1 VGVQA
6 VRKDPFGE
14 FYIMGR
20 YRLSGARRAFTLVEL
35 LVVIAIIG
43 SLVALLLPAIQAARE
58 AARRNSC
65 SSNLKQIGLAV
76 QSHHDSK
83 GVYPMGRDRFDQ
95 FGVSWAFQILPY
107 LEQSNIY
114 QAFIKTQRVDSDAN
128 NRAMR
133 TPIEVYACPSRR
145 SSAADR
151 DFDNNDAPPV
161 VRAAA
166 TLGDYA
172 ACAGVEYMNG
182 TLQSTASKDN
192 GLKADARPE
201 VAESGVMFSFS
212 KTKEKY
218 VTDGLTNTIVVGD
231 KHKPQNPEVNNPDM
245 LDYEQ
250 GDNAILAGDSPKTIF
265 AETRNGLAAGPDE
278 RANVK
283 FGSEHNGVTQFVFLD
298 GRVQPLGNDIDF
310 KVLNMLGAIGDDQ
323 VIPEDAL

>member
-1 VGVQA
+1 
-6 VRKDPFGE
+6 
-14 FYIMGR
+14 MGR
-20 YRLSGARRAFTLVEL
+20 YQPTSARRAFTLVEL

-65 SSNLKQIGLAV
+65 ASNLKQIGLAV
-76 QSHHDSK
+76 QHHHDAK

-107 LEQSNIY
+107 LEQTSVY
-114 QAFIKTQRVDSDAN
+114 QTFVKTQRVDSDAN
-128 NRAMR
+128 SHAMR

-145 SSAADR
+145 SPAADR

-172 ACAGVEYMNG
+172 ACAGVDYMNG
-182 TLQSTASKDN
+182 TVASTTAKDN
-192 GLKADARPE
+192 GLKADGRPE
-201 VAESGVMFSFS
+201 PEESGIMFSFS
-212 KTKEKY
+212 KTKERY
-218 VTDGLTNTIVVGD
+218 VTDGLSNTLVVGD
-231 KHKPQNPEVNNPDM
+231 KHKPQNPEVNNPEM

-250 GDNAILAGDSPKTIF
+250 GDNAILAGDSPRTIF
-265 AETRNGLAAGPDE
+265 AGTGQGMAAGPDDPS
-278 RANVK
+278 NVK

-298 GRVQPLGNDIDF
+298 GHVQSLKTSLDA
-310 KVLNMLGAIGDDQ
+310 KVLNMLGCFGDDGT
-323 VIPEDAL
+323 IPEDAL